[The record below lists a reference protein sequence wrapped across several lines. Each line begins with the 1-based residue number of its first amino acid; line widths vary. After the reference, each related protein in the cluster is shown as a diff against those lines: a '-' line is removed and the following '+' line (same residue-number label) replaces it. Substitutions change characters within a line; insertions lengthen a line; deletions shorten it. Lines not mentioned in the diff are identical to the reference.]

1 MVEVEEKGKEGV
13 SGKKGEGRETCL
25 NTVGKKAL
33 LEFKVKN
40 SPPKHLELWADR
52 NKWNIKKHAN

>member
-1 MVEVEEKGKEGV
+1 MEVEEKGKEGV

-40 SPPKHLELWADR
+40 SPPPPNTWSCGQIGT
-52 NKWNIKKHAN
+52 NGI

>member
-25 NTVGKKAL
+25 NTVGKKSSSGVQSEEL
-33 LEFKVKN
+33 
-40 SPPKHLELWADR
+40 PPPPTPGVVGR
-52 NKWNIKKHAN
+52 